1 MAAGRVR
8 LRLDLGKLNAKA
20 GVVSAEAVKRA
31 ADRTEQRVRSNIAAD
46 DLINSGGLINSVTQ
60 RDIPGNALLPRRA
73 IGSPKPYVKYP
84 ERGTRAHGPVRAR
97 ALRFQPK
104 GSGRVVFAKWVRGVR
119 AYGFMKRALDQLR
132 PTDFE

>member
-1 MAAGRVR
+1 MAAGQVR

-20 GVVSAEAVKRA
+20 GVVSAQAVKRA
-31 ADRTEQRVRSNIAAD
+31 ADRTEERVRSNISSD
-46 DLINSGGLINSVTQ
+46 NLINSGGLINSVTQ

-73 IGSPKPYVKYP
+73 IGSPKEYVKFP
-84 ERGTRAHGPVRAR
+84 EDGTRAHGPVTAR

-104 GSGRVVFAKWVRGVR
+104 GSARVIFAKWVRGVR